1 MQSLPHLKDPLE
13 RLVCVTVRN
22 FNLTQMSL
30 RLSVRRKATR
40 GTNVNT
46 LVQRGEEDR
55 ILKCFCM
62 IEDTGRVV
70 CDNKRNATGL
80 VGCGLTGF
88 EFFFACDSKNALDL
102 VFEE

>member
-1 MQSLPHLKDPLE
+1 MQLLPHLKDPVE

-55 ILKCFCM
+55 ILSKMFLYDRRYGKGCM
-62 IEDTGRVV
+62 
-70 CDNKRNATGL
+70 
-80 VGCGLTGF
+80 
-88 EFFFACDSKNALDL
+88 
-102 VFEE
+102 

>member
-1 MQSLPHLKDPLE
+1 MQLLPHLKDPLE
-13 RLVCVTVRN
+13 RLVCATVRN

-30 RLSVRRKATR
+30 RLSVHRKATR
-40 GTNVNT
+40 GTNVNTCT

-55 ILKCFCM
+55 ILKCFGM

-70 CDNKRNATGL
+70 CDDKRNATGL

-88 EFFFACDSKNALDL
+88 ECFVRVIA
-102 VFEE
+102 

>member
-1 MQSLPHLKDPLE
+1 
-13 RLVCVTVRN
+13 
-22 FNLTQMSL
+22 MSL
-30 RLSVRRKATR
+30 RLLVRRKATR
-40 GTNVNT
+40 RTDVNT

-62 IEDTGRVV
+62 IEDTDLSEGLYA
-70 CDNKRNATGL
+70 DDKRNATGL

-88 EFFFACDSKNALDL
+88 ECFFACDSMNVLDL

>member
-1 MQSLPHLKDPLE
+1 MQLFPHLKDPLE
-13 RLVCVTVRN
+13 RLVCVTVSN

-62 IEDTGRVV
+62 IEDTGSRVV
-70 CDNKRNATGL
+70 CDDKRNATGL
-80 VGCGLTGF
+80 VGYGLTGF
-88 EFFFACDSKNALDL
+88 ECFVA
-102 VFEE
+102 

>member
-1 MQSLPHLKDPLE
+1 MQLLPHLKEPLE

-40 GTNVNT
+40 GTNINT

-62 IEDTGRVV
+62 IKDTGRVV
-70 CDNKRNATGL
+70 CDDKRNATGL

-88 EFFFACDSKNALDL
+88 ECFVACDSMNALDL

>member
-1 MQSLPHLKDPLE
+1 MQLLPHLKDPLE
-13 RLVCVTVRN
+13 RLVCATVRN

-30 RLSVRRKATR
+30 RLSVHRKATR

-62 IEDTGRVV
+62 IEDTGRER
-70 CDNKRNATGL
+70 DR
-80 VGCGLTGF
+80 VGWMWH
-88 EFFFACDSKNALDL
+88 DW
-102 VFEE
+102 V